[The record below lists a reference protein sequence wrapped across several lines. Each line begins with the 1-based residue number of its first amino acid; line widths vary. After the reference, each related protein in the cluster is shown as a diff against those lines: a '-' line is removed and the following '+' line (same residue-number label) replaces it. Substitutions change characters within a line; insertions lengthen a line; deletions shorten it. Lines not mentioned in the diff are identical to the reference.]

1 VLSDKSISVT
11 TRVLCILFGAWNL
24 FFGLVFFCDHV
35 FHIKFLIE
43 QPMGHGELTPYLN
56 QTLIDTHLF
65 HVVKAIEIVVGVLLL
80 TNRAVP
86 FSLCVY
92 FPITVVI
99 FVVNLFLEE
108 FAFGPMIAFIYL
120 AVHLF
125 LMWAYRSYYS
135 PMLAWRASITPG
147 ISLLR

>member
-1 VLSDKSISVT
+1 MPTDKTINVAVFVC
-11 TRVLCILFGAWNL
+11 RILFGVWNL
-24 FFGLVFFCDHV
+24 FFGLVFFFDISGQV
-35 FHIKFLIE
+35 FVIP

-65 HVVKAIEIVVGVLLL
+65 HVVKAIEIVVAILLL

-86 FSLCVY
+86 FALCVY

-99 FVVNLFLEE
+99 FIVNLFLED
-108 FAFGPMIAFIYL
+108 FAFGPVIAFAYL

-125 LMWAYRSYYS
+125 LFWAYRDYYR
-135 PMLAWRASITPG
+135 PMLAWRAPVTPQ
-147 ISLLR
+147 